1 MHSVILMQ
9 KHYTAYTVRKKSV
22 VCKVI
27 INLNN
32 PSEQIKK
39 FAVSG

>member
-1 MHSVILMQ
+1 MQ
-9 KHYTAYTVRKKSV
+9 KLYTAYTVKKKSV
-22 VCKVI
+22 VCKV

-39 FAVSG
+39 LAVSG

>member
-9 KHYTAYTVRKKSV
+9 KHYTAYTVMKKSV

-27 INLNN
+27 YLNN

-39 FAVSG
+39 LALSG